1 VREGVGEGVATAV
14 FFFERKTLTVIVSGE
29 TILQK
34 IQCMSLL
41 VVQRHFQLVLLQGQA
56 QWYLMA
62 RGLVLHLGQAQL
74 SCRLEQWRCLLR
86 SVLSSTGSYE
96 GAKLFVII
104 FIIPRDLSF
113 VVQQHIGSHAPSVSQ
128 FAIVG
133 SLQAQ
138 QRASMWWLQ
147 YGDERLPEDKG
158 KIPVRLIDSLRV
170 NVYLI
175 HIATRH
181 YS

>member
-1 VREGVGEGVATAV
+1 
-14 FFFERKTLTVIVSGE
+14 
-29 TILQK
+29 
-34 IQCMSLL
+34 
-41 VVQRHFQLVLLQGQA
+41 
-56 QWYLMA
+56 
-62 RGLVLHLGQAQL
+62 
-74 SCRLEQWRCLLR
+74 
-86 SVLSSTGSYE
+86 
-96 GAKLFVII
+96 
-104 FIIPRDLSF
+104 
-113 VVQQHIGSHAPSVSQ
+113 VQQHIGSHAPSVSQ